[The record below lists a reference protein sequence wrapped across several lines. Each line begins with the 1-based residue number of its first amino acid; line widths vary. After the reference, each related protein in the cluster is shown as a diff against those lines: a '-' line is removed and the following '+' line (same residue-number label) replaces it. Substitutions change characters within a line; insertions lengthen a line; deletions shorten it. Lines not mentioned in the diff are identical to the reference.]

1 MKILITG
8 IVFSLS
14 HCFFAQP
21 PENANSNSNVLMNV
35 SPTINATEINAV
47 APDSTLRESTQI
59 KSIPKRSGYK
69 LKGISKASNSKVKQ
83 SQSIQSSQIIE
94 QEYQYSRMQSSTR
107 MISPESQSKM
117 ILELEKIEADENAIF
132 EYNLY
137 QYTLS
142 NYDVSKEAFINKAER
157 IKPNDERVVLQK
169 IANECAKGDSA
180 STRKYLMKLSQNQ
193 TLDKETIDY
202 TQDVLVSSEGNDL
215 LITHGTKDTY
225 GAIYHQMYHP
235 NNFPSKIM
243 IVSLDLM
250 RSNDYRNLLRQKG
263 IKLPKSNE
271 INTAFFKSFCALN
284 ANKKIAVSLTL
295 PLDYL
300 KTIAPYAVPFGLV
313 LITGGQKELCLSDL
327 EKLWVSKLNK
337 RNLTLHKSQQAKNY
351 AKNYGPTQ
359 QLLRRYEEQKMATPY
374 MTPSNSFKKKSSKIS
389 KPSKN

>member
-1 MKILITG
+1 MKILITV

-14 HCFFAQP
+14 HCFLSQP
-21 PENANSNSNVLMNV
+21 PENTNSNSNVFINP
-35 SPTINATEINAV
+35 SPTINAEENNA
-47 APDSTLRESTQI
+47 AMPDSMLLEGIQI
-59 KSIPKRSGYK
+59 KSIQKRNGYK
-69 LKGISKASNSKVKQ
+69 IDGFIKASNSKSKQ

-94 QEYQYSRMQSSTR
+94 QEYQQSRMQSTTR

-117 ILELEKIEADENAIF
+117 ILELEKIEEDENAKF

-142 NYDVSKEAFINKAER
+142 NYDVSKEVFINKAEKIR
-157 IKPNDERVVLQK
+157 PNDERVLLQK
-169 IANECAKGDSA
+169 IANECAKGDSI

-202 TQDVLVSSEGNDL
+202 AQDVLISAEGNDL

-225 GAIYHQMYHP
+225 GAIYHQMYRP
-235 NNFPSKIM
+235 NNSSTKIM
-243 IVSLDLM
+243 VVSLELM
-250 RSNDYRNLLRQKG
+250 RSDAYRKLLSQRG
-263 IKLPKSNE
+263 IKFPKSNE

-284 ANKKIAVSLTL
+284 SNKKIAVSLTL

-300 KTIAPYAVPFGLV
+300 KTISPYAVPFGLV

-359 QLLRRYEEQKMATPY
+359 QLLRRYEEQKMENPY
-374 MTPSNSFKKKSSKIS
+374 MKPAKSFKKKSSKIS